1 MCYGNPIIVVHVDG
15 VEESIIQI
23 AQQLAWLGSALRTS
37 ESGSVGRSEAQIS
50 AWTNNLPAI
59 FEIEFATDVLEE
71 KSCWHDLF
79 FNPVIAFNFPIS
91 SRDHG
96 LIGLEI
102 PIQMMAALGGASH
115 AVEFKGGLMLK
126 GFSCMFVP
134 LQRHGNSIQWHFI
147 TNEDNTRLE
156 YLQAD
161 QQCPKRAL
169 LGSVDQESLA
179 STRAFLGWWGK
190 VTTNLGTTD
199 AKYENINWSPTK
211 EASRP
216 RTTPVLSIRLLNI
229 IEVGVS
235 FAMGPKD
242 SKLHVSRTGH
252 YEKLLQHASKV
263 SVVLYDTRDKRGW
276 LVPSSAVIAHIAK
289 TRHFRKPFSIAGK
302 PVDIISADPARNVC
316 DAAEKMLLENRSTK
330 LFDGDAGSSGLY
342 FEQMVRDIW
351 GSLEDLLGKGTERE
365 FTSDSLM
372 SKGQRLLGWEFMDL
386 VEERSP
392 LHLKETIIKNSCGGW
407 INFAQ
412 EIDAIV
418 LFASGFEDVIE
429 PAEGS
434 TNGLCHR
441 WKHVPKDK
449 DYLAAGIP
457 ILKTLYERA
466 GSLVTKENQTYQ
478 HRQWHHGQMLF
489 ENCLSNANSSC
500 NCDRLQQ
507 VESKQRMGSGNV
519 IFLGPLKSQGA
530 VIFGKSESS
539 FLLGRSR
546 TRSMGKG
553 NKQNNLPEPHTN
565 FPSLPSVASPLRC
578 GRSPLK
584 PRKPEPIPR
593 QAVEADKEDVKDRS
607 KAIHGMEQE
616 VPDRLS
622 KEFHEGSENMYPR
635 TSEAQRPFPL
645 RVQEQKQDVQQS
657 PNGYKSGMAT
667 RF

>member
-59 FEIEFATDVLEE
+59 FEIEFATDGLEE

-147 TNEDNTRLE
+147 TNKDNTRLE
-156 YLQAD
+156 YFQAD

-199 AKYENINWSPTK
+199 AKYENIDWSPTK
-211 EASRP
+211 KVKRP
-216 RTTPVLSIRLLNI
+216 RTTPVLSIQLLGI
-229 IEVGVS
+229 IGVGVS

-252 YEKLLQHASKV
+252 YEKILQYASKV

-289 TRHFRKPFSIAGK
+289 TRHYRKPFSIAGK
-302 PVDIISADPARNVC
+302 PVDIISADPARNVY

-330 LFDGDAGSSGLY
+330 LFDGDAGSSDLY

-351 GSLEDLLGKGTERE
+351 GWLEKLLEDGTDRE
-365 FTSDSLM
+365 FTSDSPM
-372 SKGQRLLGWEFMDL
+372 SKGHTLLGWEFMDL
-386 VEERSP
+386 VDEKSP
-392 LHLKETIIKNSCGGW
+392 LHLKKTILKNSCGGW
-407 INFAQ
+407 IKFAQ

-418 LFASGFEDVIE
+418 LFARGFENVIE

-434 TNGLCHR
+434 TNGLCR
-441 WKHVPKDK
+441 PWIHVPIGK

-466 GSLVTKENQTYQ
+466 GSLVTKENQTCQENQICQENQTYQ
-478 HRQWHHGQMLF
+478 HRQRHHGQMLF
-489 ENCLSNANSSC
+489 KNCLSNTNSNC

-507 VESKQRMGSGNV
+507 VESTQQMGSGGV
-519 IFLGPLKSQGA
+519 IFPVPLECQGA
-530 VIFGKSESS
+530 VIFGKPGSS
-539 FLLGRSR
+539 SLLRSIT
-546 TRSMGKG
+546 TRSKTKF
-553 NKQNNLPEPHTN
+553 NKENNPPEPHTK
-565 FPSLPSVASPLRC
+565 FPGPPGAESPLRC
-578 GRSPLK
+578 GRSPLE
-584 PRKPEPIPR
+584 PIKPESILC
-593 QAVEADKEDVKDRS
+593 QAVEADKEDAKDRS
-607 KAIHGMEQE
+607 KAMRVVEQG
-616 VPDRLS
+616 VSDRLF
-622 KEFHEGSENMYPR
+622 KGFHEGAENMYPG

-645 RVQEQKQDVQQS
+645 RVQEQKQDV
-657 PNGYKSGMAT
+657 
-667 RF
+667 